1 MNSHRSLLVVQV
13 ILSPKSAAEINTVF
27 ADLNPFRSESPKGGN
42 SPIGR
47 GKVEAPHGMYPVSP
61 SKALAGNN
69 PFNIPKGNDVTQQG
83 SVNQGAGGSVFFGAG
98 PNANYFAWQQPQ
110 NQV

>member
-1 MNSHRSLLVVQV
+1 MQV

-27 ADLNPFRSESPKGGN
+27 KDLNPFRGESPKSGN

-47 GKVEAPHGMYPVSP
+47 GKVEASYGMYPVSP
-61 SKALAGNN
+61 SKALGGNN
-69 PFNIPKGNDVTQQG
+69 PFNVQGNDATQQG
-83 SVNQGAGGSVFFGAG
+83 GANQAANGSVFFGAG
-98 PNANYFAWQQPQ
+98 PNANFFAWQQPQ